1 MNDRIYVLDST
12 LRDGGYCNNWR
23 FGQENIKRII
33 SGLIDSNVDVIEC
46 GMLSEGFYSADE
58 SKYSSIH
65 DATEI
70 LPKKKDNKL
79 FVLLMNYGDYDIDKL
94 PEYENG
100 GINGI
105 RLAFHKKDMVQA
117 LEAAKKIKGKKY
129 KVFIQPMVTA
139 TYSVDEYV
147 DLLKSANE
155 INPYA
160 FYIVDS
166 FGSMSTNEVRK
177 YCSLATHIL
186 KSNIILGFHSHNNL
200 QLAFSNSQAFVEES
214 KGRKI
219 IVDSCI
225 MGMGRGAGNL
235 NTELFLDFMN
245 SMQEGEYKVTPL
257 LVIIDEILNLF
268 YEKKYWGYSLPN
280 YLSATYNMHPNY
292 ATYLADKNT
301 LTISMMGELLSL
313 VDISK
318 KNSFNKHY
326 IEDLYVSYMCAKRM
340 KDNSQNELS
349 NIFGQKDVLIIAPGK
364 SIDTEIEKVQSFLN
378 SNDVITIC
386 VNFDLAIINAD
397 YIFVS
402 NPKRY
407 EELGEVETKRL
418 ITTSNIDVK
427 EECIKVDYLSL
438 LSEEMYVRDN
448 AVMML
453 MKLLIN
459 SGARKIY
466 LAGVDGYEKDSA
478 NNYSKYSAALVTSDE
493 CLEYMNQGMNRLLHK
508 YLEEI
513 DVQFITSERMIR
525 R

>member
-46 GMLSEGFYSADE
+46 GMLSEGFFSADE

-70 LPKKKDNKL
+70 LPKKKDKKL
-79 FVLLMNYGDYDIDKL
+79 FVLLMNYGDYDVDKL

-100 GINGI
+100 GMNGI
-105 RLAFHKKDMVQA
+105 RVAFHKKDMVQA
-117 LEAAKKIKGKKY
+117 LEAAKKIKEKNY
-129 KVFIQPMVTA
+129 KVFLQPMVTA
-139 TYSVDEYV
+139 TYSVDEYI

-155 INPYA
+155 IDPYA

-200 QLAFSNSQAFVEES
+200 QLAFSNSQSFVEEA

-313 VDISK
+313 VD
-318 KNSFNKHY
+318 
-326 IEDLYVSYMCAKRM
+326 
-340 KDNSQNELS
+340 
-349 NIFGQKDVLIIAPGK
+349 
-364 SIDTEIEKVQSFLN
+364 
-378 SNDVITIC
+378 
-386 VNFDLAIINAD
+386 
-397 YIFVS
+397 
-402 NPKRY
+402 
-407 EELGEVETKRL
+407 
-418 ITTSNIDVK
+418 
-427 EECIKVDYLSL
+427 
-438 LSEEMYVRDN
+438 
-448 AVMML
+448 
-453 MKLLIN
+453 
-459 SGARKIY
+459 
-466 LAGVDGYEKDSA
+466 
-478 NNYSKYSAALVTSDE
+478 
-493 CLEYMNQGMNRLLHK
+493 
-508 YLEEI
+508 
-513 DVQFITSERMIR
+513 
-525 R
+525 